1 MIFTLL
7 YADFWECWNT
17 GFICKTDVM
26 KIYHQYIGVADR
38 NVNTEGCVNN
48 LYLWWKIQVVRRFL
62 LFLPTSYN
70 ESNSNPVPLLVDF
83 HGCSLQSTATIICI
97 ACFFITL
104 ATNHLAVGKVNPI
117 IANYHQLSCSWG
129 GSPNDQAS
137 NFRQLAKEEGF
148 LLVSATNLNQT
159 VQCIVKLWSW
169 HRWLAK
175 AWVTLTELLM
185 HLAGGVGMCR
195 RFLSTLY

>member
-1 MIFTLL
+1 MLKHRFYLQ
-7 YADFWECWNT
+7 
-17 GFICKTDVM
+17 TDAM
-26 KIYHQYIGVADR
+26 KIYHQYIGDADR

-148 LLVSATNLNQT
+148 LLVSVPPTSPKHCQSKWSCFRMLAQVAGKGMGDIDRATYASG
-159 VQCIVKLWSW
+159 WGSW
-169 HRWLAK
+169 N
-175 AWVTLTELLM
+175 VSQ
-185 HLAGGVGMCR
+185 V
-195 RFLSTLY
+195 Y